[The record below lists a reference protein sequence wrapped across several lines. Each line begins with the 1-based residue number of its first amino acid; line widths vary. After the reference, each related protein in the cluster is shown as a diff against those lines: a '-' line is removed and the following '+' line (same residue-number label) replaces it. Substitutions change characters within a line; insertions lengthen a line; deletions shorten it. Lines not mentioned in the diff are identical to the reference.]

1 MAKSLKKVA
10 NEAFATKSNVLCQYL
25 STIVCSNW
33 FKERTGWS
41 DSEIQNRNR
50 GFASQVITHVW
61 PL

>member
-1 MAKSLKKVA
+1 MAKKLKKVA
-10 NEAFATKSNVLCQYL
+10 NEAFATKSYVLCQYL